1 MIAILIIAMAMA
13 MEVASAWWHRAPD
26 DEDSAMRAPSR
37 RGCIARGAT

>member
-1 MIAILIIAMAMA
+1 MIAILIIAIA